1 MAGGRKNRSPL
12 LASGALKRQT
22 KKSRTQTQAVQ
33 HARRAV
39 IMAKILELRVQGLSE
54 RDIAKDLG
62 FKIEHFSSA
71 RVNELLYMA
80 LDDIVLPEAER
91 LKRLELA
98 RLDQIINGHFEG
110 ATTGDVGA
118 THALLAC
125 VDRRNR
131 LLGIGADQ
139 RVQQLDKDG
148 KAADPARPII
158 NLTIARRP
166 D

>member
-1 MAGGRKNRSPL
+1 MATGRKNRSPL
-12 LASGALKRQT
+12 LASGALKKQPR
-22 KKSRTQTQAVQ
+22 KRTGRNQRQAVQ

-39 IMAKILELRVQGLSE
+39 LMAKILSLRVQGLPE
-54 RDIAKDLG
+54 REIAKYLVENGEKDKDLG
-62 FKIEHFSSA
+62 WKIEHFSSA

-80 LDDIVLPEAER
+80 LDDIVLPEAEK

-125 VDRRNR
+125 ATG
-131 LLGIGADQ
+131 GIGCSAS
-139 RVQQLDKDG
+139 
-148 KAADPARPII
+148 APISAR
-158 NLTIARRP
+158 NK
-166 D
+166 